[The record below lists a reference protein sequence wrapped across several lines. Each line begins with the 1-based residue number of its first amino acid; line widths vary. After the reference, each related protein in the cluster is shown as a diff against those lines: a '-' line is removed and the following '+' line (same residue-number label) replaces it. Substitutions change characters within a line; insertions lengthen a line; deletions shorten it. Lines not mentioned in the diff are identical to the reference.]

1 MNFSQP
7 PLASSLPIGQV
18 VEVNWHDRWEVYRR
32 LQELQ
37 IPCQCESN
45 QPLRVEF
52 QTPGE
57 ALQLW
62 SVVRQF
68 NLPRHEIVRWLGD
81 CWQLETGGYDA

>member
-1 MNFSQP
+1 MNSSQP
-7 PLASSLPIGQV
+7 SLASSQV

-37 IPCQCESN
+37 IPCQCAPN
-45 QPLRVEF
+45 QPLRVQL
-52 QTPGE
+52 QTPRE

-68 NLPRHEIVRWLGD
+68 NSPRQEILLWLRD
-81 CWQLETGGYDA
+81 CWQLEAGGYET